1 MPIQIMIYSVQLF
14 LLFIGALQTG
24 LGLQSRINSGN
35 SNIPISVQES
45 IDLSNCSFNGIELKG
60 KVKIVK
66 NFADIKIQFV
76 DHFPDIKVKVVDHFP
91 DDCGEWKW
99 VDNFPDFTVEIVD
112 QFPDLKVKRVDHFP
126 GID

>member
-1 MPIQIMIYSVQLF
+1 MIYSIQLF
-14 LLFIGALQTG
+14 LLFIGALQAD
-24 LGLQSRINSGN
+24 LHSSINSCDSHLSIGK
-35 SNIPISVQES
+35 QES
-45 IDLSNCSFNGIELKG
+45 IVLSNCSFDGIELKG
-60 KVKIVK
+60 EVKIVK

-76 DHFPDIKVKVVDHFP
+76 DHFPDIKVKIVDHFP